1 MKVVIDG
8 AGEIGSHLAKLL
20 VKEGNEVTVID
31 DDRDRL
37 EKLIAAVDIEPV
49 FGEPTAIK
57 ALTDAQAGKADL
69 FIAVFPYVDQ
79 TVNMMAAL
87 FAKNMGAKKVV
98 ARTRQLDLLSNKNRQ
113 SLKDLGIDLPICPEK
128 IAADELVAQLGHN
141 IAADT
146 MDFARGKIHITSF
159 RLGDESPI
167 LDMRLVD
174 FTNQFSNKDVSEFR
188 VIAISRGETT
198 IIPRFDTKFKYGDL
212 VYIIIK
218 KEGLKAM
225 NDYLGLQ
232 DIAIKRVMIMGGG
245 SVGAIAAAH
254 FAEEMSAVK
263 LIEIKRERCL
273 ELVDMLP
280 EKVEVV
286 NGDARN
292 SDFLYEQ
299 GLHTYDAFV
308 ALTGSD
314 EANILA
320 CVAAK
325 RFGVMRTV
333 AEVENTEYVRL
344 AEEMGVDV
352 VINKKLVT
360 AGRIYK
366 LTLSDRARFVRYMSG
381 TEAEVIE
388 YTAAEGSKITKKPLK
403 DMDFPADAV
412 IGAIQ
417 RDNDAFIAVGT
428 SQVQPND
435 RVAVFTMPA
444 SAKAVDKF
452 FK

>member
-31 DDRDRL
+31 DDKDRL
-37 EKLIAAVDIEPV
+37 EKLSAVVDIEPV
-49 FGEPTAIK
+49 LGEATSIK

-79 TVNMMAAL
+79 TVNMIAAL

-98 ARTRQLDLLSNKNRQ
+98 ARTRQLDLLSSKNRQ
-113 SLKDLGIDLPICPEK
+113 SLKELGIDMPICPEK
-128 IAADELVAQLGHN
+128 IAADELVAQLDHS

-146 MDFARGKIHITSF
+146 MDFAKGKIHIITF
-159 RLGDESPI
+159 RLDDDSPI

-174 FTNQFSNKDVSEFR
+174 FTNQFSSKDAQEFR

-212 VYIIIK
+212 VYLIIK
-218 KEGLKAM
+218 REGLKAM
-225 NDYLGLQ
+225 NEYLGLQ
-232 DIAIKRVMIMGGG
+232 DIAIRRVMIMGGG
-245 SVGAIAAAH
+245 AVGAIAAAH
-254 FAEEMSAVK
+254 FAEDMSAVK

-308 ALTGSD
+308 ALTGND

-333 AEVENTEYVRL
+333 AEVENMEYVHL

-403 DMDFPADAV
+403 DIEFPSDAV

-417 RDNDAFIAVGT
+417 RDNEAFIAVGS
-428 SQVQPND
+428 SQIQPDD
-435 RVAVFTMPA
+435 RVAVFTMPD
-444 SAKAVDKF
+444 SAKAVDKL